1 MQIVIDI
8 DEKDYKDF
16 QLQAVMLNPAEPSQR
31 AKLAIANGKP
41 LPKGHG
47 RLIDVSEASER
58 MMNARKRFDGITCFT
73 SQLFMDLSEAVVN
86 STTIVEAEKEG
97 AEE

>member
-16 QLQAVMLNPAEPSQR
+16 QLQEVMLNPAEPSQR

-47 RLIDVSEASER
+47 DLKDADELLRYIDAMPSVLHGDGWRFIRRIRLTEYIQDSLPTIIEA
-58 MMNARKRFDGITCFT
+58 D
-73 SQLFMDLSEAVVN
+73 
-86 STTIVEAEKEG
+86 KEVD
-97 AEE
+97 E